1 MAVSFETYGRQRAAG
16 RRVRNPV
23 ERFAARFLV
32 AKGAVEQTFLQLV
45 ILLKGDVPVVSALET
60 CAELSKG
67 DLRPALDE
75 TAALV
80 RGGLPLA
87 KALRRSMPWIG
98 KLFIGLVEVGEANGT
113 LPQMFAYAAKI
124 MRQRRTI
131 RSQVVRAMTYPAL
144 VVFMGLGVGYY
155 VSAVAIPKIV
165 SVMGN
170 PDALPPITRSLL
182 TTSAFLKA
190 HGEWL
195 LLAPALAAAGWMML
209 RRMPVVGVFCDRVS
223 LYVPIFGKVGRFS
236 ANALFNH
243 TTSMLVASGISVV
256 DALDLVRETLGN
268 GWYRLQLA
276 EVRRRVLG
284 GRMFSAALRETAMRR
299 LSPLTPALVK
309 VGESSGS
316 MDEGLNYV
324 GDYYGEA
331 LERRLDLLGK
341 LVEPA
346 LIVVVG
352 GMVAYVY
359 IAFFMGMAA
368 MSAAAR

>member
-1 MAVSFETYGRQRAAG
+1 MAISFETYGKKARG
-16 RRVRNPV
+16 RRPRNAA
-23 ERFAARFLV
+23 ERFLARFLV
-32 AKGAVEQTFLQLV
+32 RKGAIEQTFLQLV

-60 CAELSKG
+60 CAELSG
-67 DLRPALDE
+67 SDLKAALYE
-75 TAALV
+75 TAEHV
-80 RGGLPLA
+80 RGGLSLA
-87 KALRRSMPWIG
+87 KALRKSMPWIG
-98 KLFIGLVEVGEANGT
+98 KLFIGLVEVGEANGS
-113 LPQMFAYAAKI
+113 LPQMFTYAAKI
-124 MRQRRTI
+124 MQQRRTI
-131 RSQVVRAMTYPAL
+131 RNQVIRAMTYPVL

-155 VSAVAIPKIV
+155 VSTVAIPKII

-170 PDALPPITRSLL
+170 PDALPPITKSLL
-182 TTSAFLKA
+182 TTSAFLQA
-190 HGEWL
+190 HGAWL
-195 LLAPALAAAGWMML
+195 LLAPVLAVVLWMTL
-209 RRMPVVGVFCDRVS
+209 RRTPGIGTVLDRIA

-243 TTSMLVASGISVV
+243 TMSMLVKSGISVV
-256 DALDLVRETLGN
+256 DALELVRETLAN
-268 GWYRLQLA
+268 GWYRRQLA
-276 EVRRRVLG
+276 AVRRKVVG
-284 GRMFSAALRETAMRR
+284 GRMLSDSLRETSMQR

-309 VGESSGS
+309 VGENSGN

-324 GDYYGEA
+324 GDYYGDA

-368 MSAAAR
+368 MNAAAR